1 MKDTLFDISG
11 EHPKSSPRRK
21 VLTDAP
27 LIEAEFIEGIPRK
40 TIQMPSPILGT
51 IDHTYQC
58 TRPSCGAE
66 CSDILDMVGREW
78 LIMCAFC
85 GLMQWVPL
93 IRGFLQPK
101 PAEFRFRDG
110 RFEGLTPA
118 EAAVDP
124 KGSEYLAW
132 AVKSHPR
139 QNVRDAVKTYLD
151 ASSVGR

>member
-1 MKDTLFDISG
+1 MKDTLFDLFR

-21 VLTDAP
+21 ALAIAP
-27 LIEAEFIEGIPRK
+27 QLEADFIGDIPQPA
-40 TIQMPSPILGT
+40 IQTPSPILGT
-51 IDHTYQC
+51 IDHTYRC

-66 CSDILDMVGREW
+66 CSDIIDMVGREW
-78 LIMCAFC
+78 QIMCAFC
-85 GLMQWVPL
+85 GLIQWVPV

-118 EAAVDP
+118 EAAAQP
-124 KGSEYLAW
+124 KGSEFLAW

-139 QNVRDAVKTYLD
+139 QNVRDEVKTYLD
-151 ASSVGR
+151 AFAPGR